1 MVNISTAGI
10 TAQSILQIRE
20 AQATLSDLSNQLS
33 TGKKSLNFSDYTLTE
48 TSGLLDFSTSIDKS
62 KSYLNV
68 ISVIKPRL
76 QIYDSALTKLSKV
89 ATDTLASVNTLDFNT
104 STNTSLGQQLT
115 DFMGDINYYLNQ
127 KVGERYIFAGTGTRL
142 TTPPVIDLTTLPVP
156 PIAPDTAPVVSP
168 TLPTSD
174 TAAPGADVQAY
185 TDDTV
190 NIDDGLQL
198 TYGITSTEQGMQNL
212 ILGVRWAY
220 AATQDSVNYTTYMNT
235 ARSLLTTAVQQ
246 LRDLQA
252 SNAANQN
259 RLSDI
264 TAVHNGLIS
273 DLTTRMQDIQNVD
286 SAEVATKIT
295 FTQSQLEASYSV
307 TARIAQL
314 SITRYL

>member
-1 MVNISTAGI
+1 MANISTSGI
-10 TAQSILQIRE
+10 TAQSILQIRN
-20 AQATLSDLSNQLS
+20 AQSTLSDLSNQLS
-33 TGKKSLNFSDYTLTE
+33 TGKKSLNFVDYTLTE
-48 TSGLLDFSTSIDKS
+48 TTSLLDFTSSIEKS

-68 ISVIKPRL
+68 ISVVKPRL
-76 QIYDSALTKLSKV
+76 QTYESALTKLSKV
-89 ATDTLASVNTLDFNT
+89 ATDSLSSVNTLDYNT
-104 STNTSLGQQLT
+104 STNTSLGQQMT
-115 DFMGDINYYLNQ
+115 DFLSDISYYLNQ
-127 KVGERYIFAGTGTRL
+127 KVGQRYVFAGTGTRL

-156 PIAPDTAPVVSP
+156 PVAPDTAPVVSP

-174 TAAPGADVQAY
+174 TAAPGVDVQAY
-185 TDDTV
+185 THDTV
-190 NIDDGLQL
+190 NIDDGLQI

-220 AATQDSVNYTTYMNT
+220 AATQSATNFTAYMST
-235 ARSLLTTAVQQ
+235 ARGLLTTAVQQ

-259 RLSDI
+259 RLADV
-264 TAVHNGLIS
+264 TTTHNTLIS
-273 DLTTRMQDIQNVD
+273 NLTTSTQDIQNVD